1 MFDLILLFIDV
12 ILFVLSFT
20 FVIIDFKSYVG
31 EKNMLEKKYVG
42 EKNEALKGTF
52 IPKKSR
58 YALLFGLLALVLA
71 VFNSLFYV

>member
-12 ILFVLSFT
+12 ILFVFSFV
-20 FVIIDFKSYVG
+20 FVIIDIKSY
-31 EKNMLEKKYVG
+31 EG

-52 IPKKSR
+52 IPKHSQ
-58 YALLFGLLALVLA
+58 YALLFGLLALILA

>member
-31 EKNMLEKKYVG
+31 EKN
-42 EKNEALKGTF
+42 EALKGTF
-52 IPKKSR
+52 IPKHSR
-58 YALLFGLLALVLA
+58 YALLFGLLAIILA